1 MFLLIVIPKFF
12 DILLKLI
19 GKINHFQSINKYFT
33 LRQVFP
39 INVLHFFNSFA
50 FLDKNASIVMKQV
63 LHQHHNQ
70 FKQLNMSFTQQILQ
84 ISQSITKNFNKLC
97 KFNR

>member
-1 MFLLIVIPKFF
+1 MFLLIIIPKFF
-12 DILLKLI
+12 DISLKLI
-19 GKINHFQSINKYFT
+19 DKINHFQSINKYFT

-50 FLDKNASIVMKQV
+50 FLDKNISVVMKQEE
-63 LHQHHNQ
+63 NINE
-70 FKQLNMSFTQQILQ
+70 FKLLNMSFAQQILQ
-84 ISQSITKNFNKLC
+84 ISQSITKNFNKLR